1 MSGEASNNMAKGN
14 WPYRV
19 QLAAQFAK
27 ANSDS
32 ISRFLAVEPTPKA
45 HASRR
50 HEGDVVL
57 YSFALED
64 QAALFHWRF
73 GGKRADAA

>member
-1 MSGEASNNMAKGN
+1 MGKGN

-19 QLAAQFAK
+19 QLEAAFAK
-27 ANSDS
+27 ANSDA
-32 ISRFLAVEPTPKA
+32 ISRYLAVEPIPKVR
-45 HASRR
+45 ASRG

-73 GGKRADAA
+73 GGKRADAE